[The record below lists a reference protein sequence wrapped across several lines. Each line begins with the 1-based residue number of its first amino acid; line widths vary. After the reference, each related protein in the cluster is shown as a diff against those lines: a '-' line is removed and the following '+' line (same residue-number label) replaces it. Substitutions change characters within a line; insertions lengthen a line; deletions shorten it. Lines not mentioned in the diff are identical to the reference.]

1 MQEQHVL
8 IGIDLGGTNVR
19 AGAITSGGEL
29 ITASE
34 LPIDAARGPEA
45 GLETIERLIHQVV
58 LESGR
63 EVAAIGIG
71 STGPIDRV
79 HGLINNPYTLPG
91 WNQVDIINP
100 LRARYQVP
108 VAFENDADAAA
119 LGEAWIGAGR
129 GVSRLF
135 MLTIG
140 TGVGTAFIVDGTI
153 YRGLGGEHP
162 EGGHIPID
170 PLGPAC
176 YCGGKGC
183 LESLIS
189 GPAIAQRAERAAR
202 DDRQGYLAERLQAHG
217 AFDARMVFDGARQGD
232 AECSRIVAEIA
243 DHLARGLASI
253 FMLLLP
259 DRVLLTGGV
268 THSFD
273 LLAGP
278 LRRSLEKYNVI
289 IPAASVDIRLA
300 DLGQKA
306 GIFGAARAAH
316 LLLDR

>member
-1 MQEQHVL
+1 
-8 IGIDLGGTNVR
+8 
-19 AGAITSGGEL
+19 
-29 ITASE
+29 
-34 LPIDAARGPEA
+34 
-45 GLETIERLIHQVV
+45 
-58 LESGR
+58 
-63 EVAAIGIG
+63 
-71 STGPIDRV
+71 
-79 HGLINNPYTLPG
+79 
-91 WNQVDIINP
+91 
-100 LRARYQVP
+100 
-108 VAFENDADAAA
+108 
-119 LGEAWIGAGR
+119 
-129 GVSRLF
+129 
-135 MLTIG
+135 
-140 TGVGTAFIVDGTI
+140 
-153 YRGLGGEHP
+153 
-162 EGGHIPID
+162 
-170 PLGPAC
+170 
-176 YCGGKGC
+176 
-183 LESLIS
+183 
-189 GPAIAQRAERAAR
+189 
-202 DDRQGYLAERLQAHG
+202 
-217 AFDARMVFDGARQGD
+217 MVFDGARQGD